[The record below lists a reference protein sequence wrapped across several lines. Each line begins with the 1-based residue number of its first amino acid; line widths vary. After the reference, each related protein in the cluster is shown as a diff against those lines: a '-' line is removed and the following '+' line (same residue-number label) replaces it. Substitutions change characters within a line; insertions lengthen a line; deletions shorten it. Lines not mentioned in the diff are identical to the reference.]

1 MAEFTDLIEGAFCDL
16 GTKLEWPK
24 LSAEGAL
31 YWPSPERFKK
41 ATPVDLENARTQ
53 FKERSTDEWV
63 ELFDRAPH
71 IMHAILGDIF
81 RETHAEAEREAGN
94 ARIGRR
100 PKAIEGTMDELWAMV
115 TPSYSSDSFAVA
127 VRVLIEK
134 APSLRA
140 FAMRAKMNHPTLLR
154 LISGEMKIDKY
165 RLEQIAK
172 AGKVSP
178 AYFAEYRE
186 MVVIE
191 AITTVMRR
199 RPNVSVGAYRR
210 LRKAQQG

>member
-1 MAEFTDLIEGAFCDL
+1 MTDFVDLIEGAFCDTA
-16 GTKLEWPK
+16 TKMEWPR
-24 LSAEGAL
+24 LSEEGTL
-31 YWPSPERFKK
+31 YWPSPERHKK

-53 FKERSTDEWV
+53 FKERSVDEWI

-71 IMHAILGDIF
+71 VMHAILGDIF
-81 RETHAEAEREAGN
+81 RETRAEAEREAGN

-100 PKAIEGTMDELWAMV
+100 PKAVDGTMDELWSMV
-115 TPSYSSDSFAVA
+115 TPRFSTEPFGVA
-127 VRVLIEK
+127 VRELIAA

-154 LISGEMKIDKY
+154 LISGEMKLDKY
-165 RLEQIAK
+165 RLEAIAR

-178 AYFAEYRE
+178 AYFVEYRE

-191 AITTVMRR
+191 AITTVMRN
-199 RPNVSVGAYRR
+199 RPNVSIGAYQR
-210 LRKAQQG
+210 LLKAKRA